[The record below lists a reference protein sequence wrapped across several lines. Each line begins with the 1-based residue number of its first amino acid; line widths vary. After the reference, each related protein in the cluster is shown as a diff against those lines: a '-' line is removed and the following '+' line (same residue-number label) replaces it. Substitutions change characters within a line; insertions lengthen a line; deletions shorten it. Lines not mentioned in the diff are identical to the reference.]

1 MTEGDGSEE
10 INQRIQTR
18 RKPRQRKPVMSKE
31 PVEPETPPEEP
42 AKIEEPVPTE
52 PVPTFEQMQETE
64 GSRQTENETAGPF
77 TATEKETSSG
87 PVEDIL
93 SRQPDLTEK
102 EKAEPAQAVTLSADE
117 QAEPSGRKAAKAKKE
132 KKPKKKS
139 E

>member
-31 PVEPETPPEEP
+31 PVEPETTPPEEP

-64 GSRQTENETAGPF
+64 GLKSTENETAGPF
-77 TATEKETSSG
+77 TGTERGTSSE

-93 SRQPDLTEK
+93 SRLFTVASIE
-102 EKAEPAQAVTLSADE
+102 SACIVE
-117 QAEPSGRKAAKAKKE
+117 YVV
-132 KKPKKKS
+132 
-139 E
+139 

>member
-31 PVEPETPPEEP
+31 PVEPETTPPEEP
-42 AKIEEPVPTE
+42 SKIEETVPTE

-64 GSRQTENETAGPF
+64 GSKQTENETAGPF
-77 TATEKETSSG
+77 TGTEKGTSSE

-102 EKAEPAQAVTLSADE
+102 EKATPSAIIPINPKRRAKSVTIDMY
-117 QAEPSGRKAAKAKKE
+117 
-132 KKPKKKS
+132 
-139 E
+139 